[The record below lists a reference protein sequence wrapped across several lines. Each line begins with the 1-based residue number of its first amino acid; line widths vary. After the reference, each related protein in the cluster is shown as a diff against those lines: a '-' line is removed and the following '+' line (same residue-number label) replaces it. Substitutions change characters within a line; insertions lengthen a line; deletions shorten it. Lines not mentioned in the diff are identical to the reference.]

1 VLSASRIAVIFE
13 GKDAADAANYT
24 KRALFGADDSRF
36 GPQTHLL
43 LHPLG
48 EEFARV
54 GGEVGGRSFAPCAA
68 RSLDGTEL
76 DAEWI

>member
-54 GGEVGGRSFAPCAA
+54 GG
-68 RSLDGTEL
+68 
-76 DAEWI
+76 